1 MGDTGCVPELEPE
14 VLSRDG
20 RRPWRRGVV
29 AACLGALLVVGLP
42 ALVVDH
48 GIRGRE
54 ERALDACATTAR
66 ETFAGSTAPMDAM
79 ASHVRPVLENGPT
92 ARLRRGMYALVSDAA
107 AGADAR
113 LTEVA
118 GECRRIDVW
127 WAHPALRARRDACL
141 RALDEGAAFLREVAR
156 HGHEAFRG
164 DRPRPPDC

>member
-29 AACLGALLVVGLP
+29 AACLGGLLIVGLP

-48 GIRGRE
+48 SIRGRE
-54 ERALDACATTAR
+54 DRALDACATRAR
-66 ETFAGSTAPMDAM
+66 EKFTWSTGPMDAM
-79 ASHVRPVLENGPT
+79 ANYVRPALENGPT

-113 LTEVA
+113 LSEVA
-118 GECRRIDVW
+118 RECRRIDVW

>member
-1 MGDTGCVPELEPE
+1 MPELEPE

-29 AACLGALLVVGLP
+29 AAWLGARLVGGLP
-42 ALVVDH
+42 ALMVDH

-54 ERALDACATTAR
+54 DRALDTCATSAR

-92 ARLRRGMYALVSDAA
+92 ARLRRSMYALVSEEA

-118 GECRRIDVW
+118 RECRRIDVW
-127 WAHPALRARRDACL
+127 WVHPALRARREACL

-156 HGHEAFRG
+156 HGREAFRG
-164 DRPRPPDC
+164 ERPGPPDC